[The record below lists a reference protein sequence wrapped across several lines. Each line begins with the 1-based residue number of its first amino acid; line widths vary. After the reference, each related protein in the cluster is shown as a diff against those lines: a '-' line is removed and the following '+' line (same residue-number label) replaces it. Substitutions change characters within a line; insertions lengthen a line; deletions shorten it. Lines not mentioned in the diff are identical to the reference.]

1 MTLSTARA
9 ADDKWF
15 QIAMAGGPWWA
26 ARPLLFLSLALGA
39 VLTRPDLSAGAW
51 IWVVALFVL
60 GMPHG
65 AYDLAAMQRLTGR
78 RARTGLLFGV
88 YTLVMAACT
97 VLFLAAPVWSLIA
110 FFLLSAHHF
119 GISDSVWTRG
129 TIVRS
134 IADHGAGLGRGLC
147 IIFAPFVFM
156 PRESWEPFAAI
167 AQFVRETPPT
177 PPPASSDLI
186 ATSAAIAVCVGLAL
200 VLLTAFRQRHQSVL
214 VLEELLTIGAYL
226 VMASVAPPLVAIGA
240 YFMLV
245 HASGHCGRAR
255 GIGDPLP
262 DASLARRLANAV
274 RVHWDSVW
282 LLLPSIAIVLGVAW
296 QLGGLSIR
304 PVALSFLL
312 FCVVA
317 TLPHHLL
324 WLGWRFGLRVP
335 RAA

>member
-9 ADDKWF
+9 ADDTWF
-15 QIAMAGGPWWA
+15 QTATAGGPWWA
-26 ARPLLFLSLALGA
+26 ARPLLFLCFALGA
-39 VLTRPDLSAGAW
+39 VLMRPDLGAGAW
-51 IWVVALFVL
+51 IWASALFIV

-65 AYDLAAMQRLTGR
+65 AYDLAAMHRLTGS
-78 RARTGLLFGV
+78 RARTGLLFGA
-88 YTLVMAACT
+88 YSLVMAGC
-97 VLFLAAPVWSLIA
+97 VILFFAAPVWFLVA

-129 TIVRS
+129 TILRS
-134 IADHGAGLGRGLC
+134 IAEHGAGLGRGLC

-167 AQFVRETPPT
+167 AQFVRDTPT
-177 PPPASSDLI
+177 VRADLI
-186 ATSAAIAVCVGLAL
+186 AASAAVLLCVGMAL
-200 VLLTAFRQRHQSVL
+200 VMLTAFRQRGQRRL

-262 DASLARRLANAV
+262 DAAPARRLANAV
-274 RVHWDSVW
+274 RVHRDSVW
-282 LLLPSIAIVLGVAW
+282 LLLPSVAMVLGMAW
-296 QLGGLSIR
+296 HFGGLSPQ

-312 FCVVA
+312 FCAVA

-324 WLGWRFGLRVP
+324 WLGCRFGLRTP
-335 RAA
+335 RDA

>member
-9 ADDKWF
+9 AEVKWF
-15 QIAMAGGPWWA
+15 QIGLAGGPWWA
-26 ARPLLFLSLALGA
+26 ARPLLFLSLALAA
-39 VLTRPDLSAGAW
+39 VLTRPNLNAGSW
-51 IWVVALFVL
+51 IWVVALFIL

-65 AYDLAAMQRLTGR
+65 AYDLAAMQRLTGS

-88 YTLVMAACT
+88 YSLVMAACV

-129 TIVRS
+129 AIVRS
-134 IADHGAGLGRGLC
+134 IAGHGAGLGRGLC
-147 IIFAPFVFM
+147 IIFAPFVLM
-156 PRESWEPFAAI
+156 PLESWEPFAAI
-167 AQFVRETPPT
+167 AQFVNDA
-177 PPPASSDLI
+177 PAARSDLI
-186 ATSAAIAVCVGLAL
+186 DAAAAIALCVGLTL
-200 VLLTAFRQRHQSVL
+200 VLFTAFRQRHQRAL

-255 GIGDPLP
+255 GIGNPLP
-262 DASLARRLANAV
+262 DASLPRRLANAV
-274 RVHWDSVW
+274 RVHRDSVW
-282 LLLPSIAIVLGVAW
+282 LLLPSIAFVLGVAW
-296 QLGGLSIR
+296 HLGGLSIR

-324 WLGWRFGLRVP
+324 WMGWRFGLRVP

>member
-9 ADDKWF
+9 ADDKWLHT
-15 QIAMAGGPWWA
+15 ATAGGPWWA
-26 ARPLLFLSLALGA
+26 ARPLLFLCSALGA

-51 IWVVALFVL
+51 IWAVALFVV

-65 AYDLAAMQRLTGR
+65 AYDFAAMLRLEGSRT
-78 RARTGLLFGV
+78 RAGLLFGA
-88 YTLVMAACT
+88 YSLLMAGCAL
-97 VLFLAAPVWSLIA
+97 LFLVAPVWSLVA

-119 GISDSVWTRG
+119 GVSDSVWTRG

-134 IADHGAGLGRGLC
+134 LADHVAGLGRGLC

-156 PRESWEPFAAI
+156 PGESWEPFAAI
-167 AQFVRETPPT
+167 AQFVRDTPVVR
-177 PPPASSDLI
+177 ADLL
-186 ATSAAIAVCVGLAL
+186 AASAATTLCVGLAI
-200 VLLTAFRQRHQSVL
+200 VLLTAFRRRRQRKL
-214 VLEELLTIGAYL
+214 VFEELVTIGAYL

-255 GIGDPLP
+255 GIGDPLTDTAP
-262 DASLARRLANAV
+262 ARRLANAV
-274 RVHWDSVW
+274 RVHRDSVW

-296 QLGGLSIR
+296 QLGGLSPR
-304 PVALSFLL
+304 AVALSFLL
-312 FCVVA
+312 FCAVA

-324 WLGWRFGLRVP
+324 WLGWRFGLPTP